1 VKEKF
6 AAIRLV
12 VEKLLKEIEDP
23 QARKMLRYM
32 LMAIAGLQIWIQYF
46 GL

>member
-6 AAIRLV
+6 AAIKLV
-12 VEKLLKEIEDP
+12 IEKLLKEIDDP
-23 QARKMLRYM
+23 QSQKMLRYM
-32 LMAIAGLQIWIQYF
+32 LMGITGLQLWLQYF